1 MTHDRH
7 QPSMIPADLPKY
19 LCMTTSLSP
28 TFSGE
33 ASNGLFIE
41 ESTLD
46 IVLLL
51 FMMDRLF
58 FTEDLQG
65 LLRAMLRLKVLA
77 CLPFAQ
83 VPRVELGARLVVVAL
98 RIAPEGVLPSK
109 RYRIDDPCR
118 RADKAH
124 QALPCVLDL
133 LFLLP
138 ALARSLPQVLPGAL
152 GLVPA
157 QLEDALQ
164 RKAEFLSC
172 HPAL

>member
-1 MTHDRH
+1 
-7 QPSMIPADLPKY
+7 
-19 LCMTTSLSP
+19 MTTYLSS

-33 ASNGLFIE
+33 ADDGLFVE
-41 ESTLD
+41 ESALG

-133 LFLLP
+133 LFLFLP
-138 ALARSLPQVLPGAL
+138 LEGGPTEALPGAL

-157 QLEDALQ
+157 QLEHTLQ